1 MLNNR
6 SDLME
11 KPLSLSPPPPPSTS
25 SCFSYIIR
33 PSTPCIF
40 GREYYD
46 DDDEQMNDDEFFVTA
61 GGIVHSCPNIYE
73 LSVDNHRKLQS
84 CDHLLFLDEQTT
96 LLDDDDNNHNHN
108 LNSYDTEFD
117 RYSILP
123 RFQPI
128 SSSMSTDSFNSEL
141 ELYKERHATGLSR
154 QYHDN
159 GSPYLSSFL
168 PTTWKS
174 DNYLFFMPFI
184 DHHHHHTSLLNSID
198 HGKRSRSYDIP
209 IGQIDSSV
217 IA

>member
-6 SDLME
+6 IDTIENS
-11 KPLSLSPPPPPSTS
+11 SSPPPPTS
-25 SCFSYIIR
+25 SSRFSYIIR

-40 GREYYD
+40 GREDYDDD

-61 GGIVHSCPNIYE
+61 GGIIHSCPNIYE
-73 LSVDNHRKLQS
+73 LFIDNHRKLQS
-84 CDHLLFLDEQTT
+84 CDHLMFIDEQTT
-96 LLDDDDNNHNHN
+96 LINDDNNNN
-108 LNSYDTEFD
+108 LNCYDTEFD

-128 SSSMSTDSFNSEL
+128 SSSTSTDSINSEL
-141 ELYKERHATGLSR
+141 ELYKERHAIGLSR

-159 GSPYLSSFL
+159 VSTYSSFL

-174 DNYLFFMPFI
+174 DNYLLIMPFI
-184 DHHHHHTSLLNSID
+184 RHHSSLLNSID

-209 IGQIDSSV
+209 IGQTYSSIV
-217 IA
+217 A

>member
-1 MLNNR
+1 MLNNKT
-6 SDLME
+6 DLIE
-11 KPLSLSPPPPPSTS
+11 KSSSSPPPTS
-25 SCFSYIIR
+25 SRFSYIIR

-46 DDDEQMNDDEFFVTA
+46 DNDEQMNDDEFFITA

-73 LSVDNHRKLQS
+73 LSIDNHRKLQS
-84 CDHLLFLDEQTT
+84 CDHLMFIDQQTR
-96 LLDDDDNNHNHN
+96 LINDDNKN

-117 RYSILP
+117 RYSIFP

-128 SSSMSTDSFNSEL
+128 SSSISTDSMNSEL
-141 ELYKERHATGLSR
+141 ELYKERHAIGLSR

-159 GSPYLSSFL
+159 ISTYSSFL

-174 DNYLFFMPFI
+174 DNYLLFWPFI
-184 DHHHHHTSLLNSID
+184 NHHDHSSLLNSID

-209 IGQIDSSV
+209 IGQIYSSIV
-217 IA
+217 A